1 MEDGGKGGMDERRR
15 TRDPANRRT
24 GEPENRR
31 SGGPAERTPRP
42 RCDNEPVSIPADSI
56 TIFAVD
62 GLPEVHPGDDLAALL
77 GDALEKC
84 VEAGDI
90 LVITSKIV
98 SKAEGRI
105 IEASDREGAITAE
118 TRRLVATRTSIHGTT
133 RIVETHLGLVMAAAG
148 VDASN
153 VPDGTI
159 ALLPIDPDASALAL
173 ATALRARLGVAVG
186 VILSDTFGRPWR
198 DGQTDVAIGAAGL
211 HVVDDL
217 RGSTDTQGRTLEVT
231 VPAIADELAGAAD
244 LVKGKAAG
252 RPVAVVRG
260 LGRFVTGLD
269 AVGAKRLI
277 RVGELDMFRLG
288 SDEAERQGYERGRA
302 EALAE
307 RDTERASESG
317 TGTGTGPG
325 IDSRADRTSEG
336 YDEGYAEGYT
346 EGFAEG
352 SSKSSPDS
360 RAE

>member
-1 MEDGGKGGMDERRR
+1 M
-15 TRDPANRRT
+15 
-24 GEPENRR
+24 
-31 SGGPAERTPRP
+31 
-42 RCDNEPVSIPADSI
+42 SIPADSV
-56 TIFAVD
+56 TIFAVE
-62 GLPEVHPGDDLAALL
+62 GLPEIHSGDDLAALL
-77 GDALEKC
+77 GDILVDTLED
-84 VEAGDI
+84 GDI
-90 LVITSKIV
+90 LVVTSKIV
-98 SKAEGRI
+98 SKAEGRL
-105 IEASDREGAITAE
+105 IEAADREEAITAE
-118 TRRLVATRTSIHGTT
+118 TRRLVASRSSMHGTT

-159 ALLPIDPDASALAL
+159 ALLPVDPDASALAL
-173 ATALRARLGVAVG
+173 ATALRARLGVAIG

-277 RVGELDMFRLG
+277 RVAELDMFRLG

-302 EALAE
+302 EARDETRAE
-307 RDTERASESG
+307 A
-317 TGTGTGPG
+317 
-325 IDSRADRTSEG
+325 
-336 YDEGYAEGYT
+336 YDEGYAA
-346 EGFAEG
+346 GFAEG
-352 SSKSSPDS
+352 SSENGAES
-360 RAE
+360 RVE

>member
-1 MEDGGKGGMDERRR
+1 M
-15 TRDPANRRT
+15 
-24 GEPENRR
+24 
-31 SGGPAERTPRP
+31 SSTPN
-42 RCDNEPVSIPADSI
+42 DAV

-62 GLPEVHPGDDLAALL
+62 GIPEIHPGDDLARML
-77 GDALEKC
+77 GDALEGTL
-84 VEAGDI
+84 ADGDI

-105 IEASDREGAITAE
+105 IEAADREDAITAE
-118 TRRLVATRTSIHGTT
+118 TRRLVASREHKGGTT

-159 ALLPIDPDASALAL
+159 ALLPLDPDASALAL

-217 RGSTDTQGRTLEVT
+217 RGSTDAHGRVLEVT

-260 LGRFVTGLD
+260 LGRFVTGLE
-269 AVGAKRLI
+269 APGAKRLI
-277 RVGELDMFRLG
+277 RAAELDMFRLG
-288 SDEAERQGYERGRA
+288 SDEADRQGHERGRA
-302 EALAE
+302 
-307 RDTERASESG
+307 
-317 TGTGTGPG
+317 
-325 IDSRADRTSEG
+325 EG
-336 YDEGYAEGYT
+336 YDEGYAAGFT
-346 EGFAEG
+346 EGAAETE
-352 SSKSSPDS
+352 PDV
-360 RAE
+360 AADF